1 METILK
7 NLKSLIGKKLDKNEI
22 ICAFEG
28 VNDEVIVNKSNNIGH
43 NYVAYV
49 NSETS
54 EQYLF
59 MVNNDNVITDVWMV
73 G

>member
-28 VNDEVIVNKSNNIGH
+28 VNDEVIVNKSNNIGY

-59 MVNNDNVITDVWMV
+59 MVNNDTVITDVWMV